1 MQRKHPLLILFVLME
16 YLLRIKKKTLLSRT
30 QWFLMGIAW
39 VLTKF
44 EVVNLQRIVMRE
56 RHRNIRER
64 NAISNKLVIIQ
75 NIPI

>member
-44 EVVNLQRIVMRE
+44 EVVTLQRIVMRE